1 MKDWYLHIFA
11 KHAFNKVALKPL
23 HHLENYIFSK
33 NFEMIQ
39 NIVPLTPTLIVVILL
54 FYLRLA
60 KYLTMIIEAFLQ
72 MMKKKSQ

>member
-1 MKDWYLHIFA
+1 MIPFSILKD
-11 KHAFNKVALKPL
+11 
-23 HHLENYIFSK
+23 SK
-33 NFEMIQ
+33 WCDM
-39 NIVPLTPTLIVVILL
+39 VILL